1 MADIRVNSKDAFFG
15 KKNEALLDKLLTDDF
30 QRRLGTG
37 LSPRET
43 SRLNNTVEY
52 YMKQVYD
59 NSENSG
65 KSLQEMN
72 REVLKAVV
80 PDFQSYIRRQNTT
93 TVAAPDLLR
102 SDVNSQFD
110 RLQAARQESQAKIP
124 AAPVFQL
131 SLEDKDSVPSIQRY
145 EQLKKQRELEA
156 RRLEEAQA
164 TLAPTDAAMVSRG
177 ESNEIMEMIQSD
189 DMFRAAQSAAAI
201 RDAATLNAREAER
214 VAARAAAGKV
224 VRDVPPDPRMLF
236 LSDQTNQPIMPSTIP
251 NANPTIALPNGFQSR
266 PPLPQDVIKS
276 QGDLIAYKENEYNLM
291 IYSGD
296 RDWVNNT
303 IENRYNFSVNFDP
316 ANNRQ
321 GFGLSPS
328 TYMKFKNITRIELV
342 KAIMATEGLET
353 VSLKTGTTAYD
364 TSRIINVLSFPY
376 LQVRI
381 DELNTNNYG
390 TNDGVNN
397 SFGVINYDAYWTSD
411 TLLKNKGFTCLIPKF
426 LKCQKVYTPTP
437 LSTLNKLSIQIQRP
451 DGTLVTTDNDALD
464 ISGVVLSS
472 MLTGAAFG
480 WGGSQ
485 YGIVP
490 NSIYNDTSSTT
501 TGEYIWI
508 QTRKWFNQFSITQG
522 DRIVLKNLTYKAV
535 FTASITGTTLTVTAI
550 ASGTIFVGMS
560 LDTLAG
566 GTIVS
571 QLTGTTGST
580 GTYQLSTSQV
590 VTSTTITATT
600 VAGTTPVFT
609 DFLAYLQRDA
619 GHVVVDVGQSTAPPV
634 AVFVGSTS
642 TTTLTVSSMTSGTIL
657 LGMTLNTLLG
667 GTITAQLTGTTGGVG
682 TYTISV
688 SQGVSSTTITGVI
701 NPPPA
706 VFIGSIGTT
715 VLTVTSMTSGIIYI
729 GMTMSGASGAINA
742 QVTGTP
748 GGVGTY
754 TVSNQTVTSRTITGT
769 LSYPT
774 ASFTGSIA
782 GTTLTL
788 SAIASGTVLIG
799 MAINTATGGTI
810 VALISGSGA
819 TAVYQIS
826 KSQTF
831 SSAAIVGTLNPYT
844 SFQDGT
850 NGSNKLG
857 YSNFIIIRNNY
868 SETDLKDKGQ
878 FNPVALSTALGNFI
892 SVTPGLSSGRL
903 LNTSHQLQLVFR
915 VITREL
921 DSTTKIRPDNM

>member
-1 MADIRVNSKDAFFG
+1 MADIRVNNRDAFFG

-30 QRRLGTG
+30 QRRLGTS
-37 LSPRET
+37 LSPKET
-43 SRLNNTVEY
+43 ARLNNTVAY
-52 YMKQVYD
+52 YMDKVYE

-80 PDFQSYIRRQNTT
+80 PDFQSYVRRQQVP
-93 TVAAPDLLR
+93 TVGAAAAVTSAPDPLR

-131 SLEDKDSVPSIQRY
+131 TLDDKDSVPSIQRY

-164 TLAPTDAAMVSRG
+164 TLAPMDTAMVTRN
-177 ESNEIMEMIQSD
+177 ENNENNEIMEMIQSD
-189 DMFRAAQSAAAI
+189 DMFRAAQNAAAI
-201 RDAATLNAREAER
+201 RDAASLNAREAER
-214 VAARAAAGKV
+214 AAARAAAGKV
-224 VRDVPPDPRMLF
+224 VRDIPPDPRMLY
-236 LSDQTNQPIMPSTIP
+236 LPEHAATIP
-251 NANPTIALPNGFQSR
+251 NANPTIALPTGFQTR
-266 PPLPQDVIKS
+266 PPLPQDIIKS
-276 QGDLIAYKENEYNLM
+276 QGDIINYKENEFNLM

-328 TYMKFKNITRIELV
+328 TYIKFKNITRIELV

-353 VSLKTGTTAYD
+353 VSLKTGTAAYD

-397 SFGVINYDAYWTSD
+397 AFGVINYDAYWTSD

-426 LKCQKVYTPTP
+426 LKCQKVYAPTP
-437 LSTLNKLSIQIQRP
+437 LSTLNKLTIQIQRP

-480 WGGSQ
+480 WGGTVTN
-485 YGIVP
+485 GIVT
-490 NSIYNDTSSTT
+490 NSLYNDASSKT

-508 QTRKWFNQFSITQG
+508 QTNKWFNQFSVTQG
-522 DRIVLKNLTYKAV
+522 DRIVMKNLAYRTV
-535 FTASITGTTLTVTAI
+535 LTGSITGTTLTVSAI

-560 LDTLAG
+560 LDTAAG

-580 GTYQLSTSQV
+580 GTYQVSTSQV
-590 VTSTTITATT
+590 VTSTTIRATT
-600 VAGTTPVFT
+600 VAGTTPVLT

-619 GHVVVDVGQSTAPPV
+619 GHVVVDVGQSTQPV
-634 AVFVGSTS
+634 
-642 TTTLTVSSMTSGTIL
+642 
-657 LGMTLNTLLG
+657 
-667 GTITAQLTGTTGGVG
+667 
-682 TYTISV
+682 
-688 SQGVSSTTITGVI
+688 
-701 NPPPA
+701 A
-706 VFIGSIGTT
+706 VFIGSISGTT
-715 VLTVTSMTSGIIYI
+715 MTVASMISGTISPGATT
-729 GMTMSGASGAINA
+729 GMTMASGATGMITA
-742 QVTGTP
+742 QTAGTP
-748 GGVGTY
+748 GGAGTY
-754 TVSNQTVTSRTITGT
+754 TVGTSQTVGFGTTITANF
-769 LSYPT
+769 S
-774 ASFTGSIA
+774 A
-782 GTTLTL
+782 TT
-788 SAIASGTVLIG
+788 
-799 MAINTATGGTI
+799 
-810 VALISGSGA
+810 
-819 TAVYQIS
+819 Y
-826 KSQTF
+826 K
-831 SSAAIVGTLNPYT
+831 
-844 SFQDGT
+844 SFQDGS

-878 FNPVALSTALGNFI
+878 FTPVALNTALGNFI
-892 SVTPGLSSGRL
+892 SATPGLSSGRL
-903 LNTSHQLQLVFR
+903 LNMSHQLQLVFR
-915 VITREL
+915 VITRDL

>member
-437 LSTLNKLSIQIQRP
+437 LSTLNKLTIQIQRP
-451 DGTLVTTDNDALD
+451 DGTLVTEEKDALD

-472 MLTGAAFG
+472 MLMGATGFT
-480 WGGSQ
+480 WGGAGLTSSV
-485 YGIVP
+485 I
-490 NSIYNDTSSTT
+490 NSYYNDISSKT

-508 QTRKWFNQFSITQG
+508 QTNKWFNQFSVTQG
-522 DRIVLKNLTYKAV
+522 DRIVMKNLAYKTV
-535 FTASITGTTLTVTAI
+535 LTGSITGATLTVSAI
-550 ASGTIFVGMS
+550 TSGTIFVGMS
-560 LDTLAG
+560 LDTPAG

-571 QLTGTTGST
+571 QLTGTAGST
-580 GTYQLSTSQV
+580 GTYQVSTGQV

-600 VAGTTPVFT
+600 VSGTTPVVT
-609 DFLAYLQRDA
+609 DFLAYIQRDA
-619 GHVVVDVGQSTAPPV
+619 GHVVVDVGQGATCTFV
-634 AVFVGSTS
+634 AGTGGSLSTS
-642 TTTLTVSSMTSGTIL
+642 LVVSSIVSGTIL
-657 LGMTLNTLLG
+657 IGMKFTHSGTEN
-667 GTITAQLTGTTGGVG
+667 TITAQTPGTTPGGAG
-682 TYTISV
+682 TYTIALSM
-688 SQGVSSTTITGVI
+688 SINNNTT
-701 NPPPA
+701 
-706 VFIGSIGTT
+706 FKSI
-715 VLTVTSMTSGIIYI
+715 
-729 GMTMSGASGAINA
+729 
-742 QVTGTP
+742 
-748 GGVGTY
+748 
-754 TVSNQTVTSRTITGT
+754 
-769 LSYPT
+769 
-774 ASFTGSIA
+774 
-782 GTTLTL
+782 
-788 SAIASGTVLIG
+788 
-799 MAINTATGGTI
+799 
-810 VALISGSGA
+810 
-819 TAVYQIS
+819 
-826 KSQTF
+826 
-831 SSAAIVGTLNPYT
+831 

-915 VITREL
+915 VITRDL

>member
-1 MADIRVNSKDAFFG
+1 
-15 KKNEALLDKLLTDDF
+15 
-30 QRRLGTG
+30 
-37 LSPRET
+37 
-43 SRLNNTVEY
+43 
-52 YMKQVYD
+52 
-59 NSENSG
+59 
-65 KSLQEMN
+65 
-72 REVLKAVV
+72 
-80 PDFQSYIRRQNTT
+80 
-93 TVAAPDLLR
+93 
-102 SDVNSQFD
+102 
-110 RLQAARQESQAKIP
+110 
-124 AAPVFQL
+124 
-131 SLEDKDSVPSIQRY
+131 
-145 EQLKKQRELEA
+145 
-156 RRLEEAQA
+156 
-164 TLAPTDAAMVSRG
+164 
-177 ESNEIMEMIQSD
+177 
-189 DMFRAAQSAAAI
+189 
-201 RDAATLNAREAER
+201 
-214 VAARAAAGKV
+214 
-224 VRDVPPDPRMLF
+224 
-236 LSDQTNQPIMPSTIP
+236 
-251 NANPTIALPNGFQSR
+251 
-266 PPLPQDVIKS
+266 
-276 QGDLIAYKENEYNLM
+276 M

-353 VSLKTGTTAYD
+353 VSLKTGATAYD

-397 SFGVINYDAYWTSD
+397 AFGIINYDAYWTSD

-451 DGTLVTTDNDALD
+451 DGTLVTEEKDALD

-472 MLTGAAFG
+472 MLKGAAFA
-480 WGGSQ
+480 WGGTVAN
-485 YGIVP
+485 GIVT
-490 NSIYNDTSSTT
+490 NSLYNDASSTT

-508 QTRKWFNQFSITQG
+508 QTNKWFNQFSVTQG
-522 DRIVLKNLTYKAV
+522 DRIVLKNLAYKTV
-535 FTASITGTTLTVTAI
+535 LTGSITATTLTVTAI

-560 LDTLAG
+560 LDTPAG

-580 GTYQLSTSQV
+580 GTYQVSTSQV

-600 VAGTTPVFT
+600 VSGTTPVFT

-619 GHVVVDVGQSTAPPV
+619 GHVVVDVGQSTPPV
-634 AVFVGSTS
+634 
-642 TTTLTVSSMTSGTIL
+642 
-657 LGMTLNTLLG
+657 
-667 GTITAQLTGTTGGVG
+667 
-682 TYTISV
+682 
-688 SQGVSSTTITGVI
+688 
-701 NPPPA
+701 A
-706 VFIGSIGTT
+706 VFIGSISTT
-715 VLTVTSMTSGIIYI
+715 VLTVTSVISGTISA
-729 GMTMSGASGAINA
+729 GMTMAGASGTITV
-742 QVTGTP
+742 QLTGTP

-754 TVSNQTVTSRTITGT
+754 TVGTSQTVAFGTTITGT
-769 LSYPT
+769 
-774 ASFTGSIA
+774 F
-782 GTTLTL
+782 
-788 SAIASGTVLIG
+788 
-799 MAINTATGGTI
+799 NAT
-810 VALISGSGA
+810 
-819 TAVYQIS
+819 
-826 KSQTF
+826 
-831 SSAAIVGTLNPYT
+831 YT

-892 SVTPGLSSGRL
+892 SVTPGVSSGRL

-921 DSTTKIRPDNM
+921 DPTTKIRPDNM

>member
-1 MADIRVNSKDAFFG
+1 MADIRVNGKDAFLG

-37 LSPRET
+37 LSPKET
-43 SRLNNTVEY
+43 SRLNNTVAY
-52 YMKQVYD
+52 YMKQIYD
-59 NSENSG
+59 DSENTG
-65 KSLQEMN
+65 RSLQDMN
-72 REVLKAVV
+72 MEVLKVVV
-80 PDFQSYIRRQNTT
+80 PDFQSYIRRQQVPAAGAA
-93 TVAAPDLLR
+93 VAVATAPDPLR
-102 SDVNSQFD
+102 ADVNSQFD
-110 RLQAARQESQAKIP
+110 RLQAARQEAQAKIP

-131 SLEDKDSVPSIQRY
+131 SLEDKDAMPSIQRY

-164 TLAPTDAAMVSRG
+164 TLAPTDTAMVSRND
-177 ESNEIMEMIQSD
+177 SNEIMEMIQSD
-189 DMFRAAQSAAAI
+189 DMFRAGQREAAL
-201 RDAATLNAREAER
+201 RDTATLNMREAER
-214 VAARAAAGKV
+214 AAARAAAGKV

-236 LSDQTNQPIMPSTIP
+236 LSEQLMQPATIP
-251 NANPTIALPNGFQSR
+251 NANPTIALPSGLQTR
-266 PPLPQDVIKS
+266 PPLPQDIIKS

-353 VSLKTGTTAYD
+353 VSLKTGATAYD

-451 DGTLVTTDNDALD
+451 DGTLVTEDKDALD

-472 MLTGAAFG
+472 MLTGTTGFA
-480 WGGSQ
+480 WGGT
-485 YGIVP
+485 
-490 NSIYNDTSSTT
+490 NSGGSVTSSYYNDASSKT

-508 QTRKWFNQFSITQG
+508 QTNKWFNQFSITQG
-522 DRIVLKNLTYKAV
+522 DRIVLKNLAYRTV
-535 FTASITGTTLTVTAI
+535 LTGSITGTTLTVTAI

-600 VAGTTPVFT
+600 VSGTTPVFT
-609 DFLAYLQRDA
+609 DFLAYIQRDA
-619 GHVVVDVGQSTAPPV
+619 GHIVVDVGQGVTCTFV
-634 AVFVGSTS
+634 AGTGGSTS
-642 TTTLTVSSMTSGTIL
+642 TTLTVASVTSGTIL
-657 LGMTLNTLLG
+657 IGMKFTYSGTEN
-667 GTITAQLTGTTGGVG
+667 TITAQATGTTGGAG
-682 TYTISV
+682 TYTI
-688 SQGVSSTTITGVI
+688 
-701 NPPPA
+701 
-706 VFIGSIGTT
+706 
-715 VLTVTSMTSGIIYI
+715 TSMSIP
-729 GMTMSGASGAINA
+729 
-742 QVTGTP
+742 TGT
-748 GGVGTY
+748 
-754 TVSNQTVTSRTITGT
+754 
-769 LSYPT
+769 
-774 ASFTGSIA
+774 SF
-782 GTTLTL
+782 
-788 SAIASGTVLIG
+788 
-799 MAINTATGGTI
+799 
-810 VALISGSGA
+810 
-819 TAVYQIS
+819 
-826 KSQTF
+826 KS
-831 SSAAIVGTLNPYT
+831 T
-844 SFQDGT
+844 SFQDGA

-868 SETDLKDKGQ
+868 SDTDLKDKGQ

-892 SVTPGLSSGRL
+892 SVTPGVSTGRL

-915 VITREL
+915 VITRDL
-921 DSTTKIRPDNM
+921 DATTKIRPDNM